1 MSSESLLSG
10 GFIIII
16 LSVLL
21 FDLLVVGRNSHVV
34 KPREALIW
42 TSVWVCLALLF
53 YFILSHFGHLLHSIH
68 TPEKLEEVTKLY
80 NPDLRFVSSV
90 FEEQLREYRLNM
102 GINYVTGYIIEQTLS
117 IDNVFVMLILLQGF
131 GVALKNYKRVLFW
144 GILGA
149 IVLRFIFIFAGSALV
164 QKFDWILL
172 IFGAFLVYQS
182 IHLLV
187 AKDHGM
193 NDPQTHPVV
202 RFLSKRIRLIP
213 HYVEGKFW
221 TFESGKLFFTPL
233 FVVLIMIEFTDL
245 IFAFDSIPAVFAVTR
260 DPFVV
265 FFSNIFAIIGL
276 RSLFFLLAGL
286 VEKFRFLK
294 HGVSLLLAF
303 VGFKL
308 LFHAWLEEIGFK
320 SWYSL
325 IFIGIVL
332 LMSVVLSVIFSEK
345 ASVIDSNP
353 YTEK

>member
-10 GFIIII
+10 GFIIVI

-34 KPREALIW
+34 KTREAMIW
-42 TSVWVCLALLF
+42 TSVWVTLALLF
-53 YFILSHFGHLLHSIH
+53 YFILSNFGHILHSIDSR
-68 TPEKLEEVTKLY
+68 EKLLEVTRLY
-80 NPDLRFVSSV
+80 NPDLHFVSSG
-90 FEEQLREYRLNM
+90 FEDMLKEYRQNM
-102 GINYVTGYIIEQTLS
+102 GINYVTGFIIEQTLS
-117 IDNVFVMLILLQGF
+117 IDNVFVILVLLQGF

-213 HYVEGKFW
+213 HYINGKFW
-221 TFESGKLFFTPL
+221 TIDNGKLFFTPL
-233 FVVLIMIEFTDL
+233 FVVLVMIEFTDL

-260 DPFVV
+260 DPYVV

-276 RSLFFLLAGL
+276 RSLFFLLSGL

-308 LFHAWLEEIGFK
+308 LLHSWLEEIGFK

-332 LMSVVLSVIFSEK
+332 ILSVVLSVIFTEK
-345 ASVIDSNP
+345 TSAKDSNP
-353 YTEK
+353 YIE